1 MIKFTD
7 LKYVVFWFSC
17 ILDVTQNKMRDKA
30 ETQVRGN
37 EKQLYSQ
44 KLISNLKKWKC

>member
-1 MIKFTD
+1 
-7 LKYVVFWFSC
+7 
-17 ILDVTQNKMRDKA
+17 MRDKA

-44 KLISNLKKWKC
+44 KLISNLKKMEVLKNLSLWLDRSKQ

>member
-7 LKYVVFWFSC
+7 LKCVVFWFSR
-17 ILDVTQNKMRDKA
+17 ILDVTKLKG
-30 ETQVRGN
+30 EKVVTQMRGN

-44 KLISNLKKWKC
+44 KLISY